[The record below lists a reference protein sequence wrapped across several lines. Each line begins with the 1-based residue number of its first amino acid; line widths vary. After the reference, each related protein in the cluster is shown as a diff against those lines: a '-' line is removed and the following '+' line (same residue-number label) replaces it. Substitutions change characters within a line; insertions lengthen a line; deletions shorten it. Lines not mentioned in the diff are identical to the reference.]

1 MIFNSLQLL
10 KYSLTPD
17 KLDSFVPIFL
27 DEMQTYVENSE
38 SFQGHEGVFDVVESV
53 AVTTIF
59 TAAASLQGKEVRENL
74 DNGLADLYHDLD
86 LSFIPINFYL
96 PGLPLPVNRRRD
108 EAHNKIVTIYK
119 NIIKSRRELGGESKR
134 EADDDMIWSLMR
146 STYKDGTP
154 VPDHEIAH
162 MMIGLLMAGQHNSY
176 SVGSWILFRLAS
188 RPDIQEELYQ
198 EQLKALGSD
207 LNVSATRDAM
217 SRLPL
222 HKMVVRETLRL
233 HDPIHTVMRAVKAPL
248 IFVSQ
253 DPVTNSHRTYRIP
266 TSHVLISAPGVT
278 AKSEE
283 FFPDPEKWEPRRWET
298 MTDFLEG
305 TEKRGA
311 ASSFLPFGAGR
322 HRCVGEAFSYLQLS
336 TITAYMV
343 RNFMFRPLP
352 GEGVPRTD
360 YTAMITRPV
369 VPARLRWERRSQA

>member
-1 MIFNSLQLL
+1 
-10 KYSLTPD
+10 
-17 KLDSFVPIFL
+17 
-27 DEMQTYVENSE
+27 MQTYVENAE
-38 SFQGHEGVFDVVESV
+38 AFRGDEGIFDVVESV
-53 AVTTIF
+53 GITTIF

-74 DNGLADLYHDLD
+74 DMGLADLYHDLD
-86 LSFIPINFYL
+86 LSFIPINFYM

-108 EAHNKIVTIYK
+108 EAHKKIATIYE
-119 NIIKSRRELGGESKR
+119 NIIKARRELGGERNR
-134 EADDDMIWSLMR
+134 EAADDMIWSLMR

-176 SVGSWILFRLAS
+176 SVGSWILFRIAS
-188 RPDIQEELYQ
+188 RPDIQEALYQ
-198 EQLKALGSD
+198 EQQKALGPD
-207 LNVSATRDAM
+207 LNVSATRDTI

-233 HDPIHTVMRAVKAPL
+233 HAPIHTVMRAVKVPL
-248 IFVSQ
+248 
-253 DPVTNSHRTYRIP
+253 THHIP

-278 AKSEE
+278 AQSEE
-283 FFPDPEKWEPRRWET
+283 YFPDPDKWEPRRWET

-305 TEKRGA
+305 AEKRGA
-311 ASSFLPFGAGR
+311 ASSYLPFGAGR

-336 TITAYMV
+336 AITAYMV
-343 RNFMFRPLP
+343 RNFIFRPLD

-369 VPARLRWERRSQA
+369 VPARLRWERRSKT

>member
-1 MIFNSLQLL
+1 MQLL
-10 KYSLTPD
+10 KYSLTSD
-17 KLDSFVPIFL
+17 KLDSFVTIFL
-27 DEMQTYVENSE
+27 NEMQTYVENAE
-38 SFQGHEGVFDVVESV
+38 SFQGNEGVFDVVECV

-74 DNGLADLYHDLD
+74 NMGLADLYHDLD
-86 LSFIPINFYL
+86 LSFIPINFYI

-108 EAHNKIVTIYK
+108 EAHKKIVAIYK
-119 NIIKSRRELGGESKR
+119 NIISARRDLGGESKR
-134 EADDDMIWSLMR
+134 ESDDDMIWSLMR
-146 STYKDGTP
+146 SSYKDGTP

-176 SVGSWILFRLAS
+176 SIESWILFRLAS

-198 EQLKALGSD
+198 EQLKALGSS
-207 LNVSATRDAM
+207 LNLSATRDAM

-233 HDPIHTVMRAVKAPL
+233 HDPIHTIMRAVKSPL
-248 IFVSQ
+248 TFMSQ
-253 DPVTNSHRTYRIP
+253 DPETKSERTYRIP

-278 AKSEE
+278 ARSEE
-283 FFPDPEKWEPRRWET
+283 YFPDPDKWEPHRWET
-298 MTDFLEG
+298 MAEFLAG
-305 TEKRGA
+305 SEKRGA

-322 HRCVGEAFSYLQLS
+322 HRCVGEEFSYLQLS

-343 RNFMFRPLP
+343 RNFVFRPLP
-352 GEGVPRTD
+352 GEGIPRTD

-369 VPARLRWERRSQA
+369 VPARLRWEKRCKA